1 MAAQAK
7 APVSRKRA
15 LSAAPPASFAACV
28 VTYISQDR
36 AFQRVFA
43 ETNIEGMKSVVR
55 EKLNLAPSTVL
66 RLAQVVEGRKI
77 DLEDDADFY
86 AFQLGARL
94 KPELQVEVSVIA
106 PPAAQLVSPSVTA
119 TSINLDRAPPPL
131 TQTGKGEAPQ
141 TADDST
147 TLPAPPKKRR
157 KSQKSNLIIVD
168 SNTAEGSAKPVEPTT
183 DEQAPKTPKS
193 KAKAADLAPQTTTT
207 EPAKKPKSKAKS
219 VPPANQEAP
228 LTSEPPKQPEDAA
241 SEVPS
246 APPKPKKGKKAAA
259 ATTPAPAPTPAPE
272 TTPAAPTESIP
283 ETSSVD
289 TEIPQPRTKKR
300 GRKAAQDTEQPEP
313 SAPEATQPVEPPAK
327 KQRKSKVDLV
337 VHMSGTQSPVA
348 TTLPPPVRT
357 ERRSS
362 TVLSVPDPDKPVS
375 SIGSA
380 ADILRRWGANSA
392 VTEAASSSVA
402 GPPTTTTDADENLDT
417 KAKPKRKR
425 KKKDQVADDASTSTS
440 VPAPN
445 TTDAAQCLVCSSG
458 THEPTE
464 CPLLSKRDSE
474 TAKLVEGRVQVLEDT
489 QGPARVHQMLI
500 GSLRR
505 WLKDTK
511 KQVEARNI
519 PVTPSPAPTVQK
531 SALPVHSTPIPTR
544 PKKSKLFS
552 VAVSHQSE
560 GSSTEDEDI
569 LKSVMESQPESA
581 EEDDGEDE
589 EMGNASQSMPGPE
602 PEPELQRETTR
613 PSTPSPVP
621 SPQPVPVPLPPSSPL
636 ATKLLL
642 QSQRMSQSSVRALLD
657 GLESEEA
664 GDGEK
669 DSSDE
674 EGSDLARSTPSDVAR
689 RRHRKSV
696 RLDVEDSEEEA
707 TARAQTQTREE
718 DRDSD
723 VEMGDGV
730 DEPELTTL
738 SQLLDSSEH
747 IPEEIVGV
755 VDGEKGEDEDI
766 EEYEDEDKV
775 DKNIPDSAAA
785 SPIENPDQDP
795 AVAEDEV
802 VETAQEEE
810 PEPAQ
815 EEEESKP
822 AQEDEAEAK
831 PTQEEEPEPTAPVPK
846 KRGRPPLSQAVKDE
860 RAAEKARIQAEKAAT
875 QADPSVPKKRGRPSK
890 SKVEGEADTS
900 IGGELQS
907 NGPTTRNRANSVGG
921 SQESVPKP
929 RGRPRLSDNVRAERE
944 AEKERVRA
952 EKAIQRLEKKT
963 AKANAKVAAKGK
975 GANGTTPVDDGAD
988 DEDEDEDAT
997 VRQSFHA
1004 PEETA
1009 ESAVVP
1015 TWSTLKDPS
1024 SSKHGSS
1031 QADEIEWSATE
1042 VGEDTEGKQTSGPQ
1056 LSVVKPTPDTRTR
1069 KGSAP
1074 AKPLFMPSS
1083 GLGPRFLPPSSPLTS
1098 TPAPGKL
1105 LSLSQQTP
1113 SNALQRRKSIGS
1125 ASLPRFTDIR
1135 KHHDLQQ
1142 RSRKERNRLLSSQP
1156 AAFDSSQELKPKP
1169 NGARGEVVTI
1179 ESSDEADSS
1188 AEEAKKPTPQSQR
1201 KRPSAFAYFEQ

>member
-15 LSAAPPASFAACV
+15 LSAAPPPSFAACV

-43 ETNIEGMKSVVR
+43 GMTVR
-55 EKLNLAPSTVL
+55 IL
-66 RLAQVVEGRKI
+66 RLNMLVVETTEVFF
-77 DLEDDADFY
+77 LDADFY

-94 KPELQVEVSVIA
+94 KPELQVEVSVIVA
-106 PPAAQLVSPSVTA
+106 PAVQLASPSVTA

-147 TLPAPPKKRR
+147 MLPAPPKKRR
-157 KSQKSNLIIVD
+157 KSQKSNLVIVD
-168 SNTAEGSAKPVEPTT
+168 TNTVEGNTKPVEP
-183 DEQAPKTPKS
+183 QAPKAPKS
-193 KAKAADLAPQTTTT
+193 KAKAVDPVPQTTST
-207 EPAKKPKSKAKS
+207 EPTKKLKA
-219 VPPANQEAP
+219 
-228 LTSEPPKQPEDAA
+228 
-241 SEVPS
+241 PS
-246 APPKPKKGKKAAA
+246 APPKPKKGKKSVT
-259 ATTPAPAPTPAPE
+259 ATTPAPE

-283 ETSSVD
+283 ETSSAD
-289 TEIPQPRTKKR
+289 TEIPQPRPKKR

-313 SAPEATQPVEPPAK
+313 AAPETTQPVEPPAK
-327 KQRKSKVDLV
+327 KQRKSKADVV

-348 TTLPPPVRT
+348 TALPPPVRS

-362 TVLSVPDPDKPVS
+362 TVLSIPDPDKPVS

-392 VTEAASSSVA
+392 VTEAASGSGA
-402 GPPTTTTDADENLDT
+402 GPSTTVDADQSLDT
-417 KAKPKRKR
+417 KAKSKRKR
-425 KKKDQVADDASTSTS
+425 KKKDQVTDDASTSTS
-440 VPAPN
+440 IPAP
-445 TTDAAQCLVCSSG
+445 TPTEAAQCLVCSSAR
-458 THEPTE
+458 
-464 CPLLSKRDSE
+464 SN
-474 TAKLVEGRVQVLEDT
+474 LEDT
-489 QGPARVHQMLI
+489 QGPARAHQMLI
-500 GSLRR
+500 GNLRR

-511 KQVEARNI
+511 SRSRFVARNI
-519 PVTPSPAPTVQK
+519 SVTPSPAPTVRK
-531 SALPVHSTPIPTR
+531 SAFPVHSTPIPSR
-544 PKKSKLFS
+544 LKKSKLFS

-589 EMGNASQSMPGPE
+589 EMADATQPE
-602 PEPELQRETTR
+602 PEPEAEAEPELRETTP
-613 PSTPSPVP
+613 PSTPSPRP
-621 SPQPVPVPLPPSSPL
+621 SPQTVSVPLPPSSPP
-636 ATKLLL
+636 ATK
-642 QSQRMSQSSVRALLD
+642 SSVRALLD

-718 DRDSD
+718 DSD
-723 VEMGDGV
+723 AEMGDGE

-738 SQLLDSSEH
+738 SQLLDSAEH

-755 VDGEKGEDEDI
+755 VDEEKGDEDEDI
-766 EEYEDEDKV
+766 EEYEDEQEKGDNEV
-775 DKNIPDSAAA
+775 PDSVV
-785 SPIENPDQDP
+785 SPIESPDREP
-795 AVAEDEV
+795 AAAKDEAA
-802 VETAQEEE
+802 ETAQDEE

-815 EEEESKP
+815 EEEEP
-822 AQEDEAEAK
+822 K
-831 PTQEEEPEPTAPVPK
+831 PTQEDEPEPAQEEELDSTAPVPK

-875 QADPSVPKKRGRPSK
+875 QVDPSAPKKRGRPPRSK
-890 SKVEGEADTS
+890 AEGEVDTS
-900 IGGELQS
+900 TGGEPKS
-907 NGPTTRNRANSVGG
+907 NGPTTRNRSSSVGG
-921 SQESVPKP
+921 SQESGPKS

-944 AEKERVRA
+944 AEKERIRA

-963 AKANAKVAAKGK
+963 AKANAKAAAKGK
-975 GANGTTPVDDGAD
+975 GANGIASVDDGQ
-988 DEDEDEDAT
+988 DEDEDNEDEDAT
-997 VRQSFHA
+997 VQ
-1004 PEETA
+1004 TV
-1009 ESAVVP
+1009 ESSV
-1015 TWSTLKDPS
+1015 DPS

-1042 VGEDTEGKQTSGPQ
+1042 AGEDVEGKRPLGSQ
-1056 LSVVKPTPDTRTR
+1056 LSVVKPTPNPRMR
-1069 KGSAP
+1069 KDSAP
-1074 AKPLFMPSS
+1074 SKPLFMPSS
-1083 GLGPRFLPPSSPLTS
+1083 GLGPRFLPPFSPLTS
-1098 TPAPGKL
+1098 TPTPGKL

-1113 SNALQRRKSIGS
+1113 SNALQRRKSIGP

-1142 RSRKERNRLLSSQP
+1142 RSRKERNKLLSSQP

-1169 NGARGEVVTI
+1169 NGAREEVVTI

-1188 AEEAKKPTPQSQR
+1188 TDEAKKPTPQSQR